1 MKTFSSKHKYVLSL
15 GSNHNRERNM
25 LLAEKELIT
34 LFSDVRF
41 SSQKLTEPIGMN
53 NNFLFANR
61 AALFWSDMSFDEVKQ
76 LLKRIE
82 QSAGRTKE
90 SKDNGLISLD
100 LDVLIYDDHVVKEDD
115 LKRDYMTDMLKELEV
130 ENV

>member
-1 MKTFSSKHKYVLSL
+1 
-15 GSNHNRERNM
+15 M

-115 LKRDYMTDMLKELEV
+115 LKRDYMTDMVKELEV